1 MKILLT
7 GSTGYI
13 GRRLLP
19 ILVEAGHQVI
29 CLVRDKRRFDWEDF
43 PETFLKNIEVLEVD
57 LLKSSSFSVLPTDIF
72 DQMIVRNFFLFAL

>member
-19 ILVEAGHQVI
+19 ILVAAGHQVV
-29 CLVRDKRRFDWEDF
+29 CLVRDQRRFDWEDF
-43 PETFLKNIEVLEVD
+43 TEDFLQQVTVIEGD
-57 LLKSSSFSVLPTDIF
+57 LNQTSDLPTIPADI
-72 DQMIVRNFFLFAL
+72 DAAYYLVH